1 MKKVFTWLS
10 ISALALSFTTSC
22 NKDVN
27 ERTDDLPA
35 LNPAN
40 IDLSASEWKPF
51 IATNVADFPLPAPNS
66 VSSTAY
72 LNELKALKQA
82 STNLSDDQ
90 KKIIDYWKAGS
101 ILRWNE
107 IMRELVA
114 KHNLPP
120 YQNDDGTY
128 PIPNA
133 ANPFSYPVFPFSNPP
148 YAARAYAYVSVA
160 QYDALIMAWK
170 FKNQYNT
177 PAPYKADASIN
188 VSVPKSE
195 LPSYPSE
202 DAVVS
207 GASLEIMKLLFPAD
221 VDYINK
227 MAAQEKSYRLWSGAN
242 VESEL
247 TAGDS
252 LGRWVARKIIQRA
265 KTDNMGKSVG
275 DAAMWAKLESDCIAK
290 GETPWI
296 SLETPKRPPM
306 LPGFGNVKP
315 LLFNADDVAS
325 LRPGPPPSAGS
336 TQMRKELDEISSY
349 TNKPTKETM
358 RIVNFWADGVGT
370 YTPPGHWNAIAS
382 EKFVEKQY
390 SEIRWAR
397 NLALLNA
404 SMMDAAIMCWNT
416 KYYYFNARPCQL
428 DPSIKTLTGVPNFP
442 AYISGHSS
450 FSGAA
455 ARVLGFILPEYASEF
470 DSKATEASNSRMY
483 GGIHYRSDCQ
493 EGLVTGHKVGDLAI
507 AKANADAGH

>member
-1 MKKVFTWLS
+1 MKRLYTYLYMSAIALS
-10 ISALALSFTTSC
+10 IASC
-22 NKDVN
+22 KKDIH
-27 ERTDDLPA
+27 ERDENLPA
-35 LNPAN
+35 LDPAN
-40 IDLSASEWKPF
+40 IDANASDWKPF
-51 IATNVADFPLPAPNS
+51 IATEVTDFPLPAPNS
-66 VSSTAY
+66 VSSIAY
-72 LNELKALKQA
+72 QDELKKLKQA
-82 STNLSDDQ
+82 SASLTSEQ

-101 ILRWNE
+101 VLRWNE

-120 YQNDDGTY
+120 YQNDDGSY

-133 ANPFSYPVFPFSNPP
+133 NNPFSYPVFPFSNPP
-148 YAARAYAYVSVA
+148 YAARAYGYVSVA

-170 FKNQYNT
+170 FKKQYNI
-177 PAPYKADASIN
+177 PAPYKTDAGIN
-188 VSVPKSE
+188 VSVPKSD

-202 DAVVS
+202 DAVVA
-207 GASLEIMKLLFPAD
+207 GVSLEMMKLLFPAD
-221 VDYINK
+221 VDYIK
-227 MAAQEKSYRLWSGAN
+227 QKAAEEKNYRLWSGAN

-247 TAGDS
+247 AAGDS

-265 KTDNMGKSVG
+265 KTDNMGKAVG
-275 DAAMWAKLESDCIAK
+275 HAALWSKLEADCIAK

-315 LLFNADDVAS
+315 LLFDPVIMAN
-325 LRPGPPPSAGS
+325 LRPGPPPSANS
-336 TQMRKELDEISSY
+336 TQMRQELDEIKSY
-349 TNKPTKETM
+349 TDNPTKETT

-382 EKFVEKQY
+382 EKFTSQRY

-397 NLALLNA
+397 NLALLNSA
-404 SMMDAAIMCWNT
+404 MMDAAILCWNT

-428 DPSIKTLTGVPNFP
+428 DSKIKTLTGVPNFP
-442 AYISGHSS
+442 AYISGHST

-455 ARVLGFILPEYASEF
+455 AAVLGYLLPKYSQQF
-470 DSKATEASNSRMY
+470 DTQATEASNSRMY

-493 EGLVTGHKVGDLAI
+493 QGLIAGKKIGDLAI
-507 AKANADAGH
+507 QRAKGDAAN